1 MVLSWDDSKRLKILV
16 ERGLDIAQAQQIFDG
31 AHLDKID
38 SRFEYG
44 EVRIVTFGFLD
55 ERLCVLVWTERDNKR
70 RLISLRKAN
79 EREQEKFKARMGG
92 S

>member
-1 MVLSWDDSKRLKILV
+1 MELSWDDSKRRKILV

-31 AHLDKID
+31 ARLDKID

-55 ERLCVLVWTERDNKR
+55 ERLCVLVWTERDNR
-70 RLISLRKAN
+70 CRLISLRKAN

>member
-1 MVLSWDDSKRLKILV
+1 MELSWDDSKRHKILV

-31 AHLDKID
+31 ARLDQID

-55 ERLCVLVWTERDNKR
+55 
-70 RLISLRKAN
+70 
-79 EREQEKFKARMGG
+79 
-92 S
+92 

>member
-1 MVLSWDDSKRLKILV
+1 MELSWDESKRHKILT

-31 AHLDKID
+31 SHLDDVD

-44 EVRIVTFGFLD
+44 EVRIITFGFLD

-79 EREQEKFKARMGG
+79 EREQEKFKARMG
-92 S
+92 